1 MAVGIQYYG
10 KGTRGVPQGG
20 IVPMNTDVTEEEIV
34 IPTINLGGGTVDES
48 GGGGSGLSGQAAIM
62 NAKLAQQ
69 KYADTLSSATSAS
82 ERAGLGAGYQQ
93 TYLQQQLD
101 ALSKGG
107 FNPIIAG
114 ELEAQKTAG
123 EKYIQDQYNSLL
135 GLLNTRKQTGETL
148 TGQGYDALRSYLTAN
163 PATAYATAQRAAP
176 TVTQNAL
183 AQYMQAQDVNP
194 AMAQPAVDQANLAAL
209 GGATNYN
216 QLLNVLAGSESA
228 GQQSRLSEEQMA
240 RTLANAQLQS
250 LYGGA
255 TQGLEQSRLSGLA
268 ELQNQIATARLAAE
282 QARVA
287 REQALQDALATL
299 YGTGYV
305 KPPVEPVKPDPAT
318 GVCPGGA
325 APDANGNCAPLI
337 NPPAGFDPAFGSGV
351 TVKQSPSV
359 SALAAIPIK
368 ASNTALQKRI
378 DDFVAAKPRAT
389 PAAVAKA
396 FPQLAANLA
405 KKKK

>member
-20 IVPMNTDVTEEEIV
+20 IIPMNTDATEEDIV
-34 IPTINLGGGTVDES
+34 IPDIDLGGGAVSE
-48 GGGGSGLSGQAAIM
+48 GGSGSGLSGQAAIM

-135 GLLNTRKQTGETL
+135 GLVNQRKQTGETL

-194 AMAQPAVDQANLAAL
+194 EMAQPAVDQANLAAL

-216 QLLNVLAGSESA
+216 QLLNVLAGSEAA

-268 ELQNQIATARLAAE
+268 ELQNQLATARLAAE
-282 QARVA
+282 QARIA
-287 REQALQDALATL
+287 REQQLQDAIATNL
-299 YGTGYV
+299 GTGYTC
-305 KPPVEPVKPDPAT
+305 PPGFQK
-318 GVCPGGA
+318 
-325 APDANGNCAPLI
+325 DAEGNCVPI
-337 NPPAGFDPAFGSGV
+337 PKPTTDGGDGSGTGTGTGTGTGV
-351 TVKQSPSV
+351 TVKKSPSV
-359 SALAAIPIK
+359 AALAAIPIK

-389 PAAVAKA
+389 PAAVAKE

>member
-1 MAVGIQYYG
+1 MAGLGVTYYG
-10 KGTRGVPQGG
+10 RGTKGLPQTGMVP
-20 IVPMNTDVTEEEIV
+20 TETVTEEEEIV
-34 IPTINLGGGTVDES
+34 IPTTINLGGGAVDES
-48 GGGGSGLSGQAAIM
+48 GSGSGLSGQAAIM
-62 NAKLAQQ
+62 NAKLAQK
-69 KYADTLSSATSAS
+69 KYDDTLSSAEDAS
-82 ERAGLGAGYQQ
+82 ERLGLGAGYQQ

-135 GLLNTRKQTGETL
+135 GLVNQRKQTGETL

-216 QLLNVLAGSESA
+216 QLLNVLSGAEAS

-240 RTLANAQLQS
+240 RTMANAQLQS

-268 ELQNQIATARLAAE
+268 ELQKQISTARLAAE
-282 QARVA
+282 QDRIA
-287 REQALQDALATL
+287 REQALQDAIATNL
-299 YGTGYV
+299 GTGYTC
-305 KPPVEPVKPDPAT
+305 PPGFQK
-318 GVCPGGA
+318 
-325 APDANGNCAPLI
+325 DAEGNCVPI
-337 NPPAGFDPAFGSGV
+337 PKTPTDGGGGNDGGGGV
-351 TVKQSPSV
+351 KKSPSV
-359 SALAAIPIK
+359 AALAAIPVK

-378 DDFVAAKPRAT
+378 ADFVAAKPRAT
-389 PAAVAKA
+389 PAAVAKE
-396 FPQLAANLA
+396 FPELTATAA
-405 KKKK
+405 KKKKK

>member
-1 MAVGIQYYG
+1 M
-10 KGTRGVPQGG
+10 VPAE
-20 IVPMNTDVTEEEIV
+20 TVTEEEEIV
-34 IPTINLGGGTVDES
+34 IPSTIKLGGGAVDE
-48 GGGGSGLSGQAAIM
+48 GGGGSSLSGQAAIM
-62 NAKLAQQ
+62 NAILAQK
-69 KYADTLSSATSAS
+69 KYDDTLSSATSAS
-82 ERAGLGAGYQQ
+82 ERLGLGAGYQQ

-123 EKYIQDQYNSLL
+123 EKNIQDQYNSLL
-135 GLLNTRKQTGETL
+135 GLVNQRKQTGETL

-163 PATAYATAQRAAP
+163 PATAYASAQRAAP

-183 AQYMQAQDVNP
+183 AQYMQAQGVNP

-255 TQGLEQSRLSGLA
+255 TQGLEQSRLSALA

-282 QARVA
+282 QARVD
-287 REQALQDALATL
+287 REQTLQDAIATNL
-299 YGTGYV
+299 GTGYTC
-305 KPPVEPVKPDPAT
+305 PPGFQK
-318 GVCPGGA
+318 
-325 APDANGNCAPLI
+325 DAEGNCVPIPKTSTDGTGTVTGTGTAT
-337 NPPAGFDPAFGSGV
+337 
-351 TVKQSPSV
+351 TVKRSPSV
-359 SALAAIPIK
+359 AALAAIPVK

-378 DDFVAAKPRAT
+378 ADFVAAKPRAT
-389 PAAVAKA
+389 PAAVAKE

>member
-1 MAVGIQYYG
+1 MSGLGVTYYG
-10 KGTRGVPQGG
+10 RGTKGLPQTGMVPAE
-20 IVPMNTDVTEEEIV
+20 TVTEEEEIV
-34 IPTINLGGGTVDES
+34 IPSTIKLGGGAVDE
-48 GGGGSGLSGQAAIM
+48 GGGGSSLSGQAAIM
-62 NAKLAQQ
+62 NAILAQK
-69 KYADTLSSATSAS
+69 KYDDTLSSATSAS
-82 ERAGLGAGYQQ
+82 ERLGLGAGYQQ

-123 EKYIQDQYNSLL
+123 EKNIQDQYNSLL
-135 GLLNTRKQTGETL
+135 GLVNQRKQTGETL

-163 PATAYATAQRAAP
+163 PATAYASAQRAAP

-183 AQYMQAQDVNP
+183 AQYMQAQGVNP

-255 TQGLEQSRLSGLA
+255 TQGLEQSRLSALA

-282 QARVA
+282 QARVD
-287 REQALQDALATL
+287 REQTLQDAIATNL
-299 YGTGYV
+299 GTGYTC
-305 KPPVEPVKPDPAT
+305 PPGFQK
-318 GVCPGGA
+318 
-325 APDANGNCAPLI
+325 DAEGNCVPIPKTSTDGTGTVTGTGTAT
-337 NPPAGFDPAFGSGV
+337 
-351 TVKQSPSV
+351 TVKRSPSV
-359 SALAAIPIK
+359 AALAAIPVK

-378 DDFVAAKPRAT
+378 ADFVAAKPRAT
-389 PAAVAKA
+389 PAAVAKE

>member
-1 MAVGIQYYG
+1 MPVGVTYYG
-10 KGTRGVPQGG
+10 KGTGGVPQGG
-20 IVPMNTDVTEEEIV
+20 MVPTETVTDEEEIV
-34 IPTINLGGGTVDES
+34 IPTDINLGGGAVSE
-48 GGGGSGLSGQAAIM
+48 GGGSSLSGQAAIL
-62 NAKLAQQ
+62 NAKLAQK
-69 KYADTLSSATSAS
+69 KYDDTKSSAKDAS
-82 ERAGLGAGYQQ
+82 DRLGLGAGYQQ

-135 GLLNTRKQTGETL
+135 GLINQRKQTGETL

-183 AQYMQAQDVNP
+183 AQYMQAQGVNP
-194 AMAQPAVDQANLAAL
+194 EMAQPAVDQANLAAL

-255 TQGLEQSRLSGLA
+255 TQGLEQSRLSGLS

-282 QARVA
+282 QARIA
-287 REQALQDALATL
+287 REQQLQDAIAANL
-299 YGTGYV
+299 GTGYTC
-305 KPPVEPVKPDPAT
+305 PPGFQK
-318 GVCPGGA
+318 
-325 APDANGNCAPLI
+325 DAEGNCVPI
-337 NPPAGFDPAFGSGV
+337 PKETTDGGGGDDKGGD
-351 TVKQSPSV
+351 KGGGGGKKSPSV
-359 SALAAIPIK
+359 AALAAIPIK

-378 DDFVAAKPRAT
+378 ADFVAAKPRAT
-389 PAAVAKA
+389 PAAVAKE
-396 FPQLAANLA
+396 FPQLAANIA

>member
-10 KGTRGVPQGG
+10 KGTRGLPQTGM
-20 IVPMNTDVTEEEIV
+20 VPMNTDATEEEIV
-34 IPTINLGGGTVDES
+34 IPDFDLGGGAVGES
-48 GGGGSGLSGQAAIM
+48 GSGGGSGLSGQAAIM

-93 TYLQQQLD
+93 NYLQQQLD

-163 PATAYATAQRAAP
+163 PATAYASAQRAAP

-216 QLLNVLAGSESA
+216 QLLNVLSGAEAS

-240 RTLANAQLQS
+240 RTMANAQLQN

-268 ELQNQIATARLAAE
+268 QLQQQIATARLQAE
-282 QARVA
+282 QARIA
-287 REQALQDALATL
+287 REQQLQDALAAL

-305 KPPVEPVKPDPAT
+305 PYAPPVTEDGTGTGTGTAIGTGTAT
-318 GVCPGGA
+318 
-325 APDANGNCAPLI
+325 
-337 NPPAGFDPAFGSGV
+337 

-359 SALAAIPIK
+359 AALAAIPIK

>member
-1 MAVGIQYYG
+1 M
-10 KGTRGVPQGG
+10 VPAE
-20 IVPMNTDVTEEEIV
+20 TVTEEEEIV
-34 IPTINLGGGTVDES
+34 IPSTIKLGGGAVDE
-48 GGGGSGLSGQAAIM
+48 GGGGSSLSGQAAIM
-62 NAKLAQQ
+62 NAILAQK
-69 KYADTLSSATSAS
+69 KYDDTLSSATSAS
-82 ERAGLGAGYQQ
+82 ERLGLGAGYQQ

-123 EKYIQDQYNSLL
+123 EKNIQDQYNSLL
-135 GLLNTRKQTGETL
+135 GLVNQRKQTGETL

-163 PATAYATAQRAAP
+163 PATAYASAQRAAP

-183 AQYMQAQDVNP
+183 AQYMQAQGVNP

-255 TQGLEQSRLSGLA
+255 TQGLEQSRLSALA

-282 QARVA
+282 QARVD
-287 REQALQDALATL
+287 REQTLQDAIATNL
-299 YGTGYV
+299 GTGYTC
-305 KPPVEPVKPDPAT
+305 PPGFQK
-318 GVCPGGA
+318 
-325 APDANGNCAPLI
+325 DAEGNCVPIPKTSTDGTGTVTGTGTAT
-337 NPPAGFDPAFGSGV
+337 
-351 TVKQSPSV
+351 TVKRSPSV
-359 SALAAIPIK
+359 AALAAIPVK

-378 DDFVAAKPRAT
+378 ADFVAAKPRAT
-389 PAAVAKA
+389 PAAVAKE
-396 FPQLAANLA
+396 FPQLAANIA

>member
-10 KGTRGVPQGG
+10 KGTRGVPQTGMVSTETG
-20 IVPMNTDVTEEEIV
+20 DTDFEVTFPEID
-34 IPTINLGGGTVDES
+34 LAGGTTTTSS
-48 GGGGSGLSGQAAIM
+48 GSGGSGLSGQAAIM

-69 KYADTLSSATSAS
+69 KYADTLSSAETAAT
-82 ERAGLGAGYQQ
+82 RAGLGAGYQQ

-135 GLLNTRKQTGETL
+135 GLLNQRKQTGETL

-183 AQYMQAQDVNP
+183 AQYMQAQDVSP
-194 AMAQPAVDQANLAAL
+194 EMAQPAVDQANLAAL

-268 ELQNQIATARLAAE
+268 ELQNQLATARLQAE
-282 QARVA
+282 QARIA
-287 REQALQDALATL
+287 REQALQDAIAANL
-299 YGTGYV
+299 GTGYTC
-305 KPPVEPVKPDPAT
+305 PPGFQK
-318 GVCPGGA
+318 
-325 APDANGNCAPLI
+325 DAVGNCVPV
-337 NPPAGFDPAFGSGV
+337 PTPSTGGDDSGTGTGTSTGTSTGV

-359 SALAAIPIK
+359 AALAAIPIK

-396 FPQLAANLA
+396 FPQLAANIA

>member
-20 IVPMNTDVTEEEIV
+20 MVSTETVTDDEIV
-34 IPTINLGGGTVDES
+34 IPDINLGGGTVDD
-48 GGGGSGLSGQAAIM
+48 GGGSSLSGQAAIM

-135 GLLNTRKQTGETL
+135 GLLNQRKQTGETL

-282 QARVA
+282 QARIA
-287 REQALQDALATL
+287 REQALQDAIAANL
-299 YGTGYV
+299 GTGYTC
-305 KPPVEPVKPDPAT
+305 PPGFQK
-318 GVCPGGA
+318 
-325 APDANGNCAPLI
+325 DAEGNCVPI
-337 NPPAGFDPAFGSGV
+337 P
-351 TVKQSPSV
+351 KPSTDGGGGGDQQQKLTAV
-359 SALAAIPIK
+359 QQLAAIPIK

-378 DDFVAAKPRAT
+378 DTFVASKPNASA
-389 PAAVAKA
+389 AAVAKA

-405 KKKK
+405 KKKQ

>member
-1 MAVGIQYYG
+1 MSGLGVTYYG
-10 KGTRGVPQGG
+10 RGTKGLPQTGMVPAE
-20 IVPMNTDVTEEEIV
+20 TVTEEEEIV
-34 IPTINLGGGTVDES
+34 IPSTIKLGGGAVDE
-48 GGGGSGLSGQAAIM
+48 GGGGSSLSGQAAIM
-62 NAKLAQQ
+62 NAILAQK
-69 KYADTLSSATSAS
+69 KYDDTLSSATSAS
-82 ERAGLGAGYQQ
+82 ERLGLGAGYQQ

-123 EKYIQDQYNSLL
+123 EKNIQDQYNSLL
-135 GLLNTRKQTGETL
+135 GLVNQRKQTGETL

-163 PATAYATAQRAAP
+163 PATAYASAQRAAP

-183 AQYMQAQDVNP
+183 AQYMQAQGVNP

-255 TQGLEQSRLSGLA
+255 TQGLEQSRLSALA

-282 QARVA
+282 QARVD
-287 REQALQDALATL
+287 REQTLQDAIATNL
-299 YGTGYV
+299 GTGYTC
-305 KPPVEPVKPDPAT
+305 PPGFQK
-318 GVCPGGA
+318 
-325 APDANGNCAPLI
+325 DAEGNCVPIPKTSTDGTGTVTGTGTAT
-337 NPPAGFDPAFGSGV
+337 
-351 TVKQSPSV
+351 TVKRSPSV
-359 SALAAIPIK
+359 AALAAIPVK

-378 DDFVAAKPRAT
+378 ADFVAAKPRAT
-389 PAAVAKA
+389 PAAVAKE
-396 FPQLAANLA
+396 FPQLAANIA

>member
-1 MAVGIQYYG
+1 M
-10 KGTRGVPQGG
+10 VPAE
-20 IVPMNTDVTEEEIV
+20 TVTEEEEEIV
-34 IPTINLGGGTVDES
+34 IPSTIKLGGGAVDE
-48 GGGGSGLSGQAAIM
+48 GGGGSSLSGQAAIM
-62 NAKLAQQ
+62 NAILAQK
-69 KYADTLSSATSAS
+69 KYDDTLSSATSAS
-82 ERAGLGAGYQQ
+82 ERLGLGAGYQQ

-123 EKYIQDQYNSLL
+123 EKNIQDQYNSLL
-135 GLLNTRKQTGETL
+135 GLVNQRKQTGETL

-163 PATAYATAQRAAP
+163 PATAYASAQRAAP

-183 AQYMQAQDVNP
+183 AQYMQAQGVNP

-255 TQGLEQSRLSGLA
+255 TQGLEQSRLSALA

-282 QARVA
+282 QARVD
-287 REQALQDALATL
+287 REQTLQDAIATNL
-299 YGTGYV
+299 GTGYTC
-305 KPPVEPVKPDPAT
+305 PPGFQK
-318 GVCPGGA
+318 
-325 APDANGNCAPLI
+325 DAEGNCVPIPKTSTDGTGTVTGTGTAT
-337 NPPAGFDPAFGSGV
+337 
-351 TVKQSPSV
+351 TVKRSPSV
-359 SALAAIPIK
+359 AALAAIPVK

-378 DDFVAAKPRAT
+378 ADFVAAKPRAT
-389 PAAVAKA
+389 PAAVAKE
-396 FPQLAANLA
+396 FPQLAANIA

>member
-20 IVPMNTDVTEEEIV
+20 FAPTETVTEEEEIV
-34 IPTINLGGGTVDES
+34 IPTTINLGGGAIDES
-48 GGGGSGLSGQAAIM
+48 GSGGGSGLSGQAAIM

-69 KYADTLSSATSAS
+69 KYADTLKSAEDAS
-82 ERAGLGAGYQQ
+82 GRLGRGAGYQQ

-163 PATAYATAQRAAP
+163 PATAYASAQRAAP

-183 AQYMQAQDVNP
+183 AQYMQAQGVNP

-255 TQGLEQSRLSGLA
+255 TQNLEQSRLSGLA
-268 ELQNQIATARLAAE
+268 ELQNQITKARLQAE
-282 QARVA
+282 QDRIT
-287 REQALQDALATL
+287 REQALQDAIATNL
-299 YGTGYV
+299 GTGYTC
-305 KPPVEPVKPDPAT
+305 PPGFQK
-318 GVCPGGA
+318 
-325 APDANGNCAPLI
+325 DAEGNCVPI
-337 NPPAGFDPAFGSGV
+337 PKPSTDGGGGGDGGGGQGGGGV
-351 TVKQSPSV
+351 KKSPSV
-359 SALAAIPIK
+359 AALAAIPIK

-378 DDFVAAKPRAT
+378 ADFVAAKPRAT
-389 PAAVAKA
+389 PAAVAKE

>member
-20 IVPMNTDVTEEEIV
+20 FAPTETVTEEEEIV
-34 IPTINLGGGTVDES
+34 IPTTINLGGGAIDE
-48 GGGGSGLSGQAAIM
+48 GGSGSGLSGQAAIM

-82 ERAGLGAGYQQ
+82 ERLGLGAGYQQ

-123 EKYIQDQYNSLL
+123 EKNIQDQYNSLL
-135 GLLNTRKQTGETL
+135 GLVNQRKQTGETL

-163 PATAYATAQRAAP
+163 PATAYASAQRAAP

-183 AQYMQAQDVNP
+183 AQYMQAQGVNP

-255 TQGLEQSRLSGLA
+255 TQGLEQSRLSALA

-282 QARVA
+282 QARVD
-287 REQALQDALATL
+287 REQTLQDAIATNL
-299 YGTGYV
+299 GTGYTC
-305 KPPVEPVKPDPAT
+305 PPGFQK
-318 GVCPGGA
+318 
-325 APDANGNCAPLI
+325 DAEGNCVPIPKTSTDGTGTVTGTGTAT
-337 NPPAGFDPAFGSGV
+337 
-351 TVKQSPSV
+351 TVKRSPSV
-359 SALAAIPIK
+359 AALAAIPVK

-378 DDFVAAKPRAT
+378 ADFVAAKPRAT
-389 PAAVAKA
+389 PAAVAKE
-396 FPQLAANLA
+396 FPQLAANIA

>member
-20 IVPMNTDVTEEEIV
+20 MVSTETVTDDEIV
-34 IPTINLGGGTVDES
+34 IPTTIDLGGGAVGES
-48 GGGGSGLSGQAAIM
+48 GSGGSGLSGQAAIM

-69 KYADTLSSATSAS
+69 KYADTLSSAESAS
-82 ERAGLGAGYQQ
+82 ERLGAGAGYQQ

-123 EKYIQDQYNSLL
+123 EKYLQDQYNSLL
-135 GLLNTRKQTGETL
+135 GLLNQRKQTGETL

-183 AQYMQAQDVNP
+183 AQYMQAQGVNP

-255 TQGLEQSRLSGLA
+255 TQDLEQSRLSGLA
-268 ELQNQIATARLAAE
+268 ELQKQISTARLQAE
-282 QARVA
+282 QDRIA
-287 REQALQDALATL
+287 REQQLQDAIAANLAT
-299 YGTGYV
+299 GYTC
-305 KPPVEPVKPDPAT
+305 PPGFQK
-318 GVCPGGA
+318 
-325 APDANGNCAPLI
+325 DAVGNCVPI
-337 NPPAGFDPAFGSGV
+337 PKTTTDGGDQGGDKGAGGG
-351 TVKQSPSV
+351 VKQSPSV
-359 SALAAIPIK
+359 AALAAIPIK

-378 DDFVAAKPRAT
+378 ADFVAAKPRAT
-389 PAAVAKA
+389 PAAVAKE
-396 FPQLAANLA
+396 FPDLTAAAA
-405 KKKK
+405 KKKKK

>member
-20 IVPMNTDVTEEEIV
+20 FAPTETVTEEEEIV
-34 IPTINLGGGTVDES
+34 IPTINLGGGAVGES
-48 GGGGSGLSGQAAIM
+48 GSGGGSGLSGQAAIM

-287 REQALQDALATL
+287 REQALQDAIATNL
-299 YGTGYV
+299 GTGYTC
-305 KPPVEPVKPDPAT
+305 PPGFQK
-318 GVCPGGA
+318 
-325 APDANGNCAPLI
+325 DAEGNCVPI
-337 NPPAGFDPAFGSGV
+337 PKPSTDGGGGGDGGGGQGGGGV
-351 TVKQSPSV
+351 KKSPSV
-359 SALAAIPIK
+359 AALAAIPVK

-378 DDFVAAKPRAT
+378 ADFVAAKPRAT
-389 PAAVAKA
+389 PAAVAKE

>member
-1 MAVGIQYYG
+1 MPIGVTYYG
-10 KGTRGVPQGG
+10 KGTGGVPQGG
-20 IVPMNTDVTEEEIV
+20 MVPTETVTDEEEIV
-34 IPTINLGGGTVDES
+34 IPTDFKLGGGAVDES
-48 GGGGSGLSGQAAIM
+48 GGGSSLSGQAAIL
-62 NAKLAQQ
+62 NAKLAQK
-69 KYADTLSSATSAS
+69 KYDDTKSSAKDAS
-82 ERAGLGAGYQQ
+82 DRLGLGAGYQQ

-135 GLLNTRKQTGETL
+135 GLINQRKQTGETL

-255 TQGLEQSRLSGLA
+255 TQGLEQSRLSGLS

-282 QARVA
+282 QARIA
-287 REQALQDALATL
+287 REQQLQDAIAANL
-299 YGTGYV
+299 GTGYTC
-305 KPPVEPVKPDPAT
+305 PPGFQK
-318 GVCPGGA
+318 
-325 APDANGNCAPLI
+325 DAEGNCVPI
-337 NPPAGFDPAFGSGV
+337 PKETTDGGGDKGGDKGAGGGV
-351 TVKQSPSV
+351 KKSPSV
-359 SALAAIPIK
+359 AALAAIPIK

-378 DDFVAAKPRAT
+378 ADFVAAKPRAT
-389 PAAVAKA
+389 PAAVAKE
-396 FPQLAANLA
+396 FPQLAANIA

>member
-20 IVPMNTDVTEEEIV
+20 MVSTETVTDDEIV
-34 IPTINLGGGTVDES
+34 IPTTFDLGGGAVDES
-48 GGGGSGLSGQAAIM
+48 GSGGSGLSGQAAIM

-69 KYADTLSSATSAS
+69 KYADTLSSAESAS
-82 ERAGLGAGYQQ
+82 ERLGAGAGYQQ

-123 EKYIQDQYNSLL
+123 EKYLQDQYNSLL
-135 GLLNTRKQTGETL
+135 GLINQRKQTGETL

-183 AQYMQAQDVNP
+183 SQYMQAQGVNP

-268 ELQNQIATARLAAE
+268 ELQNQLATARLQAE
-282 QARVA
+282 QARIA
-287 REQALQDALATL
+287 REQALQDAIAANLAT
-299 YGTGYV
+299 GYTC
-305 KPPVEPVKPDPAT
+305 PPGFQK
-318 GVCPGGA
+318 
-325 APDANGNCAPLI
+325 DAEGNCVPIPKTTTDGGGGDQQQKLTA
-337 NPPAGFDPAFGSGV
+337 V
-351 TVKQSPSV
+351 QQ
-359 SALAAIPIK
+359 LAAIPIK

-378 DDFVAAKPRAT
+378 DTFVASKPNASA
-389 PAAVAKA
+389 AAVAKA